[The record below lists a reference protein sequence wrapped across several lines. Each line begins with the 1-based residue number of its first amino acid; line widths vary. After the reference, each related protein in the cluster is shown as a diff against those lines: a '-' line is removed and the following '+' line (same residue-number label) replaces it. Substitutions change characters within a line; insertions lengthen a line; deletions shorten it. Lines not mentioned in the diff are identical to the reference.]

1 MDLIHVQQKLWWWKN
16 EITKNISFPTHE
28 LTVGCKFEKLKKNRF
43 IEIDFQYP
51 LPEKKKS
58 FNYPNTKSDKVLVK
72 NEKALEVSESSD
84 EEFALK
90 DSSELDSIA
99 TVTTPQAFYAL
110 VLPLWLS

>member
-1 MDLIHVQQKLWWWKN
+1 MANRNYATNLEASENHPNYRNLTLAFILGYEFKKFCTYYTY
-16 EITKNISFPTHE
+16 EISKNISFPTHE

-72 NEKALEVSESSD
+72 NSS
-84 EEFALK
+84 L
-90 DSSELDSIA
+90 I
-99 TVTTPQAFYAL
+99 
-110 VLPLWLS
+110 